1 MESDFSLESARADY
15 ARLAQKLS
23 QAGWISEG
31 SVQNRGP
38 AADGSHYPWT
48 RKLRGKTVTVALSKE
63 QYEWLKQAIDNWR
76 EMQKTIKEM
85 QRLSRRVLF
94 TTVPHPARRKSLSR
108 RALGLI

>member
-1 MESDFSLESARADY
+1 MESDFSLESARAEY
-15 ARLAQKLS
+15 ARLAQKLA
-23 QAGWISEG
+23 QPGWISEG

-38 AADGSHYPWT
+38 SSDGSHYPWT

-108 RALGLI
+108 SVLGLI